1 MGLLKR
7 GSTRLVDTFTFA
19 SGARQTITIQVPARF
34 IKRLWLWL
42 RGTLTISGVTVP
54 GTVHTDGPVNLI
66 QTVELLVDGK
76 TVKFDG
82 GGAFHRIAQRYDQT
96 IGVNDGLVS
105 GGAGV
110 YAFEALILFN
120 FESQSAVSPVD
131 TLLDGRFIK
140 NLTLN
145 ITWGTT
151 ASLIVGNTS
160 TLALSGTTLDVYV
173 EDTEPFPTAAP
184 FWTFREVETTF
195 AGIVTSANTRL
206 IIPFTPG
213 AIMRALQLR
222 AIDGSDLSDAVINTV
237 NLRLNG
243 EEVPLNSLED
253 DFVQA
258 RSRHEF
264 GTDFTAEGYYHLEL
278 ASARVIVCA
287 LWQSLQTGSSLSVLP
302 SSAWWMLCWNCS
314 WIPWWQRPQVC
325 GTFVRWTLEAGSVRG
340 RTLCAVWQPVQV
352 AVTVRPLF

>member
-34 IKRLWLWL
+34 IKRLWLML
-42 RGTLTISGVTVP
+42 RGTLTKSAVTVP
-54 GTVHTDGPVNLI
+54 GTVHTDGPANLV
-66 QTVELLVDGK
+66 QVVELLVDGR
-76 TVKFDG
+76 TRKFG
-82 GGAFHRIAQRYDQT
+82 SGPAFYRVAQRYDQT
-96 IGVNDGLVS
+96 IGVNDGLNS
-105 GGAGV
+105 GAAGV
-110 YAFEALILFN
+110 DAFEALIPLLF
-120 FESQSAVSPVD
+120 EAPSAVSPVD

-140 NLTLN
+140 NITLN

-160 TLALSGTTLDVYV
+160 TLALSGVTLDVYV

-184 FWTFREVETTF
+184 FWTFLEVETTF
-195 AGIVTSANTRL
+195 AGVVTSANTRL
-206 IIPFTPG
+206 IVPFTPG
-213 AIMRALQLR
+213 AIMRALQVR
-222 AIDGSDLSDAVINTV
+222 AIDGSDVSDAIINTI

-243 EEVPLNSLED
+243 EEVPLNALED

-278 ASARVIVCA
+278 
-287 LWQSLQTGSSLSVLP
+287 T
-302 SSAWWMLCWNCS
+302 
-314 WIPWWQRPQVC
+314 
-325 GTFVRWTLEAGSVRG
+325 EAGRVATTGLGAKLEGQAINGIDLILDTTVGVGATSIVVHTVEHVPPEGSVTAGAGAR
-340 RTLCAVWQPVQV
+340 
-352 AVTVRPLF
+352 